1 MAGYPDLPGM
11 EVQRPVRQGRP
22 RTALPHAVHARAEP
36 DHHGL
41 LTELPHFDPPDYGL
55 RMTARRLAGV
65 WREQW
70 RLTAI
75 ALLYALAYSGLS
87 LAIPLLVARAIDGSI
102 VGDDRPLWP
111 VLVAIV
117 VLAALRSGINFLRR
131 YATARVGVG
140 VEARMRELL
149 YAAYLRFPR
158 AFYDVHP
165 TGQVVSRATNDLY
178 PIRYFIG
185 WGMVAG
191 AQAVMM
197 VIGAGVVPVL
207 TNPAL
212 ALWSA
217 LPLPLIALVACRF
230 AHGVTPISRA
240 VQRRKGD
247 VTESADEA
255 VVGIE
260 MVQAFGR
267 EGDVQE
273 CFADRARGLR
283 DEILRQAHIES
294 HHLPALFYLPSA
306 SVAIVLFLGGRAV
319 IDGTLTYGQFALFIQ
334 LLLQLVWP
342 LESMGWIINLAQRA
356 LASAGRS
363 FAWLDRVP
371 TLPEPDRAQPLPAG
385 RAGVSLC
392 GVAFAYP
399 GGEPVLRGVDLEV
412 VPGEVLAVCGG
423 TGAGKSTL
431 LGLVPRFYDPTD
443 GSVAIAGRDLR
454 SLTIADV
461 HAATALVTQRPILFS
476 DTLRENL
483 LAGRLDAPWAA
494 VERACEIA
502 GVTSF
507 VAELPDGWDTV
518 IGERGVNLSGGQRQ
532 RVALARALIADAPVL
547 VLDDPLS
554 AVDTQTELAIVARL
568 RPALAARAVLL
579 APQRLSTLMLADRV
593 AVLEDGVVVE
603 AGTVAELLARGG
615 AFAALFGEDAVA
627 A

>member
-1 MAGYPDLPGM
+1 MTD
-11 EVQRPVRQGRP
+11 VR
-22 RTALPHAVHARAEP
+22 
-36 DHHGL
+36 D
-41 LTELPHFDPPDYGL
+41 FDPPDYGL
-55 RMTARRLAGV
+55 RLTARRLAGV
-65 WREQW
+65 WQQQR

-75 ALLYALAYSGLS
+75 ALLYALAYSCLS

-102 VGDDRPLWP
+102 VGDERSLWP
-111 VLVAIV
+111 QLVAIV
-117 VLAALRSGINFLRR
+117 ALAALRSGVNFLRR
-131 YATARVGVG
+131 YATARVGVA

-197 VIGAGVVPVL
+197 VFGAGVVLVL
-207 TNPAL
+207 TNPEL

-217 LPLPLIALVACRF
+217 LPLPFIALVAWRF
-230 AHGVTPISRA
+230 AHRVTPISRE

-267 EGDVQE
+267 EGDVQQR
-273 CFADRARGLR
+273 FAERAGGLR
-283 DEILRQAHIES
+283 DEILRQARVES
-294 HHLPALFYLPSA
+294 HHLPALFYLPSV
-306 SVAIVLFLGGRAV
+306 SVAIVLFFGGRAV
-319 IDGTLTYGQFALFIQ
+319 IDGSLTYGEFALFIQ

-342 LESMGWIINLAQRA
+342 LESMGWIINLGQRA

-371 TLPEPDRAQPLPAG
+371 TLPEPDHPEALPPG

-392 GVAFAYP
+392 GVSFAYP
-399 GGEPVLRGVDLEV
+399 GGEPVLRAVDLEV

-431 LGLVPRFYDPTD
+431 LGLVPRFYDPAD
-443 GSVAIAGRDLR
+443 GSVAIAGRDVR
-454 SLTIADV
+454 SLAVADV
-461 HAATALVTQRPILFS
+461 HRATALVTQRPILFS

-483 LAGRLDAPWAA
+483 LAGRVDAPWAE

-507 VAELPDGWDTV
+507 VPELPDGWDTV
-518 IGERGVNLSGGQRQ
+518 IGERGINLSGGQRQ

-554 AVDTQTELAIVARL
+554 AVDTQTELAIAARL
-568 RPALAARAVLL
+568 RPALADRAVLL
-579 APQRLSTLMLADRV
+579 ATQRLSTLVLADRV

-603 AGTVAELLARGG
+603 TGTVAELLARGG
-615 AFAALFGEDAVA
+615 VFAALFGEDAVA

>member
-1 MAGYPDLPGM
+1 MTDI
-11 EVQRPVRQGRP
+11 V
-22 RTALPHAVHARAEP
+22 
-36 DHHGL
+36 D
-41 LTELPHFDPPDYGL
+41 FDPPDYGL

-75 ALLYALAYSGLS
+75 ALLYALVYSGLS
-87 LAIPLLVARAIDGSI
+87 LAIPILVARAIDGSI
-102 VGDDRPLWP
+102 IGDDRPLWP
-111 VLVAIV
+111 TLVAIV
-117 VLAALRSGINFLRR
+117 VLAALRSGVNFLRR

-197 VIGAGVVPVL
+197 LIGAGVVLVIV
-207 TNPAL
+207 NPAL

-217 LPLPLIALVACRF
+217 LPLPLIALVAWRF
-230 AHGVTPISRA
+230 AHRVTPISRA
-240 VQRRKGD
+240 VQQRKGD

-267 EGDVQE
+267 ESDVQE
-273 CFADRARGLR
+273 RFADRAGGVR
-283 DEILRQAHIES
+283 DEILRQARVES
-294 HHLPALFYLPSA
+294 HHLPGLFYLPSA

-363 FAWLDRVP
+363 FAWLDQVP
-371 TLPEPDRAQPLPAG
+371 TLPAPDRPQPLPAG

-392 GVAFAYP
+392 GVGFAYP

-412 VPGEVLAVCGG
+412 VPGEVVAVCGG

-443 GSVAIAGRDLR
+443 GSVAIGGRDLR
-454 SLTIADV
+454 SLAIGDV

-483 LAGRLDAPWAA
+483 LAGRADAPWTD

-507 VAELPDGWDTV
+507 AAELPDSWDTV

-554 AVDTQTELAIVARL
+554 AVDTQTELAIVDRL
-568 RPALAARAVLL
+568 RPALADRAVLL
-579 APQRLSTLMLADRV
+579 ATQRLSTLMLADRV

-603 AGTVAELLARGG
+603 AGTVPELLARGG

>member
-1 MAGYPDLPGM
+1 
-11 EVQRPVRQGRP
+11 
-22 RTALPHAVHARAEP
+22 
-36 DHHGL
+36 
-41 LTELPHFDPPDYGL
+41 
-55 RMTARRLAGV
+55 
-65 WREQW
+65 
-70 RLTAI
+70 
-75 ALLYALAYSGLS
+75 
-87 LAIPLLVARAIDGSI
+87 
-102 VGDDRPLWP
+102 
-111 VLVAIV
+111 
-117 VLAALRSGINFLRR
+117 
-131 YATARVGVG
+131 
-140 VEARMRELL
+140 
-149 YAAYLRFPR
+149 
-158 AFYDVHP
+158 
-165 TGQVVSRATNDLY
+165 
-178 PIRYFIG
+178 
-185 WGMVAG
+185 
-191 AQAVMM
+191 
-197 VIGAGVVPVL
+197 VL

-217 LPLPLIALVACRF
+217 LPLPFIALVAWRF
-230 AHGVTPISRA
+230 AHRVTPISRE

-267 EGDVQE
+267 ESDVQE
-273 CFADRARGLR
+273 RFAERAGGLR
-283 DEILRQAHIES
+283 DEILRQARVES
-294 HHLPALFYLPSA
+294 HHLPSLFYLPSV
-306 SVAIVLFLGGRAV
+306 SVAIVLFFGGRAV
-319 IDGTLTYGQFALFIQ
+319 IDGSLTYGEFALFIQ

-342 LESMGWIINLAQRA
+342 LESMGWIINLGQRA

-371 TLPEPDRAQPLPAG
+371 ALPEPDTPAPLPTG
-385 RAGVSLC
+385 RAGVSVC
-392 GVAFAYP
+392 GVSFAYP

-412 VPGEVLAVCGG
+412 VPGEVVAVCGG

-454 SLTIADV
+454 SLAIADV
-461 HAATALVTQRPILFS
+461 HDATALVTQRPILFS

-483 LAGRLDAPWAA
+483 LAGRADAPWDD

-507 VAELPDGWDTV
+507 LPELPDGWDTV
-518 IGERGVNLSGGQRQ
+518 IGERGINLSGGQRQ

-554 AVDTQTELAIVARL
+554 AVDTQTELAIVSRL
-568 RPALAARAVLL
+568 RPAVADRAVLL
-579 APQRLSTLMLADRV
+579 ATQRLSTLMLADRV

-603 AGTVAELLARGG
+603 AGTVPELLARGG